1 MARLQLRGVSVE
13 MPIYHASARSIRKA
27 ALSGAFARRFRND
40 RARPTVAAL
49 TDVDLDLK
57 DGDRL
62 ALIGANG
69 AGKSVLLRTMAGV
82 YAPRKGTITRTGRL
96 TPLLSHGTGLDLA
109 ATGLENIMLIAM
121 HLDIPPSE
129 MRSRVDEIVEWTQ
142 LGPFI
147 GAPLRTYSAGMM
159 VRLAFAASTSFAP
172 DILLIDEWLG
182 FVDPAFQQKAH
193 RRMADFV
200 RGSNILV
207 LASHSSELVTL
218 WCDTAVRLDGGRIV
232 ERGMASE
239 LLERSAAAAAVE
251 QV

>member
-1 MARLQLRGVSVE
+1 MARLKLSGVTVE

-27 ALSGAFARRFRND
+27 ALAGAFARRL
-40 RARPTVAAL
+40 RADGSRPTVTAL
-49 TDVDLDLK
+49 ADVDLDLK

-82 YAPRKGTITRTGRL
+82 YAPLKGTIQRSGRL
-96 TPLLSHGTGLDLA
+96 TPLLSHGTGLDMA
-109 ATGLENIMLIAM
+109 ATGLENITLIAM
-121 HLDIPPSE
+121 HLDLPPSE
-129 MRSRVDEIVEWTQ
+129 MRSRIDEIVDWTE

-147 GAPLRTYSAGMM
+147 GAPLRTYSAGMI
-159 VRLAFAASTSFAP
+159 VRLAFAVSTSFAP

-193 RRMADFV
+193 RRMTDFV

-207 LASHSSELVTL
+207 LASHSSELITL
-218 WCDTAVRLDGGRIV
+218 WCDSAIRLDGGRIV
-232 ERGMASE
+232 ERGPAGE
-239 LLERSAAAAAVE
+239 LLARTAGTAAAE